1 MKVLIDT
8 NILLDVILLREP
20 HLELSKRVLQCCQ
33 SLVDG
38 YIAVHTFS
46 NMFYV
51 LHETEEFSIEDCR
64 NTFNKLLYVFD
75 VASLNKSDVIAA
87 INNEAFDDLEDSMQ
101 NEASVSSGIDYIVTR
116 NCKDFGKSTVPA
128 IAPEDFLTLVHA
140 EK

>member
-46 NMFYV
+46 NMFYI
-51 LHETEEFSIEDCR
+51 LHEAEDFSIEDCR

-75 VASLNKSDVIAA
+75 VASLNKSDIITAV
-87 INNEAFDDLEDSMQ
+87 NNESFDDLEDSMQ

-116 NCKDFGKSTVPA
+116 NCKNFEKSTVPA
-128 IAPEDFLTLVHA
+128 IIPEDFLKLVHV

>member
-20 HLELSKRVLQCCQ
+20 HFELSKRVLQCCQ
-33 SLVDG
+33 SIVDG

-51 LHETEEFSIEDCR
+51 LHETEDFSIEDCR

-75 VASLNKSDVIAA
+75 VASLDKSDVIAA
-87 INNEAFDDLEDSMQ
+87 INNESFDDLEDSMQ
-101 NEASVSSGIDYIVTR
+101 HQSSIVLLGIQKRRDIAWTDIPASATL
-116 NCKDFGKSTVPA
+116 C
-128 IAPEDFLTLVHA
+128 LTDLCTA
-140 EK
+140 S